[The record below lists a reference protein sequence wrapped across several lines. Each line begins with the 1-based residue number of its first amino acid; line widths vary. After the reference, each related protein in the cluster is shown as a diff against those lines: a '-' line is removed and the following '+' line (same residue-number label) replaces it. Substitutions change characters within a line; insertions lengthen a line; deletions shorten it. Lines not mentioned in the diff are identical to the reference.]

1 MSIEPPRRPATPIS
15 NQPSPASTVAAVTE
29 VPRDLSNQMLVGR
42 EVALS
47 GKITGCDRLLVE
59 GKVEATLLECSAME
73 LGASGVFKGT
83 ATVTSAEISGRFE
96 GSLTVRERLFIRESG
111 WVSGE
116 IRYGQLQ
123 VECGGQLSGDIAAPA
138 AAGEP
143 RVLRPS
149 R

>member
-59 GKVEATLLECSAME
+59 GKVEATLLECSAIDVA
-73 LGASGVFKGT
+73 GPGTFNGT
-83 ATVTSAEISGRFE
+83 ATVDHAEISGRFE
-96 GSLTVRERLFIRESG
+96 GTLTVRKRLLIRASG
-111 WVSGE
+111 QVSGT
-116 IRYGQLQ
+116 IRYGQLE
-123 VECGGQLSGDIAAPA
+123 VECGGKLAGDI
-138 AAGEP
+138 GSEG
-143 RVLRPS
+143 
-149 R
+149 